1 MTGEAERWGLA
12 RLADDRVG
20 RRLGPDRA
28 ATAVRA
34 AVTVGAEAA
43 RRYRAAGWSDPRRL
57 AVKLGVGVT
66 WSDESP
72 VLGALL
78 RIAEYEPRPALIRL
92 FAEPIAEIRAAE
104 RALPVADVYL
114 AHELFHHLEA
124 TALGPASDLARV
136 TLARLGRWRWES
148 GVAALSEV
156 AAHAFAQTLLE
167 LPVFPGRLDGLARGD
182 SGSAW
187 ASFDGGG

>member
-1 MTGEAERWGLA
+1 MTADREAERWGLA

-20 RRLGPDRA
+20 RRLGADRRA
-28 ATAVRA
+28 EAVGA
-34 AVTVGAEAA
+34 AVTAGVDAA
-43 RRYRAAGWSDPRRL
+43 RCYRAAGWSDPRRL
-57 AVKLGVGVT
+57 AATLGVGVT

-72 VLGALL
+72 VLGDLL
-78 RIAEYEPRPALIRL
+78 RIAEYEPRPALVRL
-92 FAEPIAEIRAAE
+92 FSAPIAAIRAAE

-124 TALGPASDLARV
+124 TTRGPASDLARV

-156 AAHAFAQTLLE
+156 AAHAFARALLD
-167 LPVFPGRLDGLARGD
+167 LPVYPGRLDELARAA
-182 SGSAW
+182 SSA
-187 ASFDGGG
+187 ARRR